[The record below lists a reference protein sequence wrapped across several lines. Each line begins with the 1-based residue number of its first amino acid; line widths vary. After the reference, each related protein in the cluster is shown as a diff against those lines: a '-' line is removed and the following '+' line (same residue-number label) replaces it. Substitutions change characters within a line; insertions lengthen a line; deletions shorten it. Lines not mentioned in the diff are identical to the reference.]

1 MGEGPLTGAW
11 PRLLALGGVLSST
24 PEEESSGVGDSLR
37 KLRKRPQGRWE
48 AEWEKQAREGGRPG
62 ELWCGAESWR
72 GVQSDPEGEPWR
84 GRAPS
89 GKVWR

>member
-24 PEEESSGVGDSLR
+24 REEESSGVGDS
-37 KLRKRPQGRWE
+37 LRKRPQGRWE
-48 AEWEKQAREGGRPG
+48 AEWEKQAREGEGGRPG
-62 ELWCGAESWR
+62 ELWCGAEPWR

-89 GKVWR
+89 RKVWR